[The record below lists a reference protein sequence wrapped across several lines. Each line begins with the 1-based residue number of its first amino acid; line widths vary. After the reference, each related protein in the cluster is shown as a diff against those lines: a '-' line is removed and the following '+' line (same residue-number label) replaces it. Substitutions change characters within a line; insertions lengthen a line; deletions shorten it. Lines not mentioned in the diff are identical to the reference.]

1 MNLRLSSLAALWFTS
16 QCDQKVSQHF
26 ILEEVKTRRYMYVSV
41 ARGCSVSA
49 RGGMK

>member
-1 MNLRLSSLAALWFTS
+1 MNLQLSSLAALWFTS
-16 QCDQKVSQHF
+16 QCDQKVSEHF
-26 ILEEVKTRRYMYVSV
+26 ILEEAKTGRCASV